1 MIRRLE
7 LWHSFQ
13 IIKTYQ
19 FAFNFLLISAYH
31 FHRLRRV
38 SKMCTICMNCIKQKN
53 IDCHIE
59 ITNKVGVKSHNTLP
73 FSFKR
78 FFSKLTNNN
87 YNFVYICI
95 FS

>member
-31 FHRLRRV
+31 FHRLQRV
-38 SKMCTICMNCIKQKN
+38 SKMYTICMNCIRMKN
-53 IDCHIE
+53 NDYHIE
-59 ITNKVGVKSHNTLP
+59 ITNKALLSLVL
-73 FSFKR
+73 
-78 FFSKLTNNN
+78 FFQK
-87 YNFVYICI
+87 I
-95 FS
+95 FDKN

>member
-1 MIRRLE
+1 MMIRRLE

-38 SKMCTICMNCIKQKN
+38 SKMCTICMNFITLKN
-53 IDCHIE
+53 IDCHIK
-59 ITNKVGVKSHNTLP
+59 ITKKVGVKSHHTLP
-73 FSFKR
+73 FSFKDLL
-78 FFSKLTNNN
+78 KINKQ
-87 YNFVYICI
+87 
-95 FS
+95 

>member
-31 FHRLRRV
+31 FHRLQRV
-38 SKMCTICMNCIKQKN
+38 SKMYTICMNCIRMKN
-53 IDCHIE
+53 NDYHIE
-59 ITNKVGVKSHNTLP
+59 ITNKAFRRPVTAHFTI
-73 FSFKR
+73 FFKR
-78 FFSKLTNNN
+78 FLIKINK
-87 YNFVYICI
+87 
-95 FS
+95 

>member
-38 SKMCTICMNCIKQKN
+38 SKMCTICMNCITLKN
-53 IDCHIE
+53 IDCNIE
-59 ITNKVGVKSHNTLP
+59 ITNKVRRQVTPNISI
-73 FSFKR
+73 
-78 FFSKLTNNN
+78 FFQL
-87 YNFVYICI
+87 I
-95 FS
+95 FEKINKQ